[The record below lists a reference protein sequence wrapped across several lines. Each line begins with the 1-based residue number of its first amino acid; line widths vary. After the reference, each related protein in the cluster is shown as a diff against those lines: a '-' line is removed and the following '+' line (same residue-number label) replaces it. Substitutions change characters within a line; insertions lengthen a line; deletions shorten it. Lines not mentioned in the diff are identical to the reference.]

1 MRTMLRY
8 FIFLLFP
15 LLACSSTNQ
24 TERKG
29 FISLHPAITET
40 IFYLNAQDKLVG
52 RSTYC
57 LNPSEAEALP
67 VFGTSFT
74 PNLEAIANKSPEAL
88 LADQSIGAQ
97 NSALKQITTVHELAW
112 LSKEDIEASI
122 TELGKILQTED
133 AASALVQRF
142 DLEFS
147 ISKSERDPRS
157 VLILMLG
164 SDMDKGQLWYIR
176 KDSLH
181 GTALEVAGFQNA
193 GPEVKTT
200 PSMSFEELILADP
213 DIILLVGNEDI
224 DQASTDKVIASL
236 MRFSQIKAVQD
247 KQIARIEM
255 HNAIGIGPRLLELP
269 AKIVETIALLPK
281 I

>member
-1 MRTMLRY
+1 MLRY

-40 IFYLNAQDKLVG
+40 IFYLKAQDKLIG

-57 LNPSEAEALP
+57 NNPSEAEKLP

-74 PNLEAIANKSPEAL
+74 PNLEAIAQKSPKAL

-97 NSALKQITTVHELAW
+97 NAALRQITTVHELAW
-112 LSKEDIEASI
+112 LSKDDIESSI
-122 TELGKILQTED
+122 AELGKILQAED
-133 AASALVQRF
+133 AANTLVQRF
-142 DLEFS
+142 EMEFS
-147 ISKSERDPRS
+147 IPDTIIAPPR

-176 KDSLH
+176 QDSLH

-193 GPEVKTT
+193 APKVKTT
-200 PSMSFEELILADP
+200 PSMSFEELILSNP
-213 DIILLVGNEDI
+213 DIILLVGNESI
-224 DQASTDKVIASL
+224 DKASSEDMIASL
-236 MRFSQIKAVQD
+236 MRFSQIKAVQNE
-247 KQIARIEM
+247 QIARIEM

-269 AKIVETIALLPK
+269 TKIIETIALLPK
-281 I
+281 SK